1 MGIRPARASRDIRGQ
16 PWSRTSKRKPRKS
29 FVKGAPH
36 PKVRQYLMG
45 VDKPYDLEVE
55 MVEEYPVR
63 IRDNALEAARQAA
76 NKYLEKTL
84 PGNYLMQV
92 VPYPH
97 LVLREHSALGVAGA
111 DRISKGMK
119 RAFGKPKGRLAQVEG
134 GKPVVR
140 MRIYAKDLNTLKEA
154 MRRAAIKM
162 PGKTSL
168 KIRDISKDTVNL
180 ARREVVFA
188 KREIAEEKPAEE
200 AAVKKVLKKVA
211 ETVRLFAASGI
222 ESATQFANTR

>member
-1 MGIRPARASRDIRGQ
+1 MGIRPARTSRAIRGQ

-134 GKPVVR
+134 GKAVMR
-140 MRIYAKDLNTLKEA
+140 MRIYSKDLNTLKEA

-162 PGKTSL
+162 PGKTAL
-168 KIRDISKDTVNL
+168 KARDISKDSANL
-180 ARREVVFA
+180 SRREVIFA
-188 KREIAEEKPAEE
+188 KREIVEEKPAEE
-200 AAVKKVLKKVA
+200 AAAATPAAGAAPAEEAKEEKKESGGKKK
-211 ETVRLFAASGI
+211 
-222 ESATQFANTR
+222 

>member
-1 MGIRPARASRDIRGQ
+1 MGIRPARTSRDIRGQ
-16 PWSRTSKRKPRKS
+16 PWSRMSKRKPRKS
-29 FVKGAPH
+29 FVKGAPN

-84 PGNYLMQV
+84 PGNYFMQV

-119 RAFGKPKGRLAQVEG
+119 RAFGRPKGRLAQVEG

-162 PGKTSL
+162 PGKTEL
-168 KIRDISKDTVNL
+168 KVRDISKDSANL

-188 KREIAEEKPAEE
+188 KREIVEEKPAEE
-200 AAVKKVLKKVA
+200 AAAATPAAGEAPAEEAKEEKKETGGKKK
-211 ETVRLFAASGI
+211 
-222 ESATQFANTR
+222 

>member
-63 IRDNALEAARQAA
+63 IRD
-76 NKYLEKTL
+76 KTL

-200 AAVKKVLKKVA
+200 AAPARFSIKTISPFSFSHSQPGLFHLVL
-211 ETVRLFAASGI
+211 
-222 ESATQFANTR
+222 